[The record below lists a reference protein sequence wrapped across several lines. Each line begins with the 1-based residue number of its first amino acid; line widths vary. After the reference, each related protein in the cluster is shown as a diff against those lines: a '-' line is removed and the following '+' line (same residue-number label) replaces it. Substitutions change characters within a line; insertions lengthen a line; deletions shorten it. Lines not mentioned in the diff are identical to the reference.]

1 MLLLLTGGALA
12 QSAPP
17 YRPRA
22 VLSAAQPSQAQL
34 REAAAN
40 GVTTV
45 IDLRGPDEARG
56 YDETASAHALG
67 LRYVRLPIRTAAGL
81 TPDNV
86 RALQR
91 VLDQQAQGKVL
102 LHCASGNRAGALLAL
117 LAAREG
123 ASAEQALQIGRDAG
137 LQPITGTGGARTPAA
152 TAAAVT
158 HLLRRHRPVQQRIV
172 EWSATGACAPPLGP
186 R

>member
-1 MLLLLTGGALA
+1 M
-12 QSAPP
+12 
-17 YRPRA
+17 
-22 VLSAAQPSQAQL
+22 
-34 REAAAN
+34 
-40 GVTTV
+40 

-56 YDETASAHALG
+56 YDENASTHALG

-137 LQPITGTGGARTPAA
+137 LQPSLEPA
-152 TAAAVT
+152 VRER
-158 HLLRRHRPVQQRIV
+158 LQ
-172 EWSATGACAPPLGP
+172 PPP
-186 R
+186 PQ